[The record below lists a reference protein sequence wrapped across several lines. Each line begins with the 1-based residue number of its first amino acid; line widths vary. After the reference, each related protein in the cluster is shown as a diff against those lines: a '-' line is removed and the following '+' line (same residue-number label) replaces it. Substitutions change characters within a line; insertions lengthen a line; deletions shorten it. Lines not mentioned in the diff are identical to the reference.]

1 MSFFEQGSGQI
12 QITFL
17 CYLLIPIIV
26 GIISMLAL
34 NPCVVSYDAY
44 EVIAEAKGLTSIQD
58 YAGVPYV
65 LWFRLWLSIYDSV
78 EILCFIQI
86 ILYALVFGIF
96 FLYLEKRFQVN
107 HRFLFVIYLLFSL
120 LPNNVMM
127 LITLSKDVYYA
138 IALLVMTIAFMRLT
152 DSENIK
158 NYILLSFSMIFVWS
172 IRQSGILTVMI
183 VTILAVV
190 FLKKKKSI
198 MLFASI
204 SIFAALI
211 INLGLFKATEADPV
225 QGGMKYIALYQDILG
240 VYYNGGDLS
249 ENTHE
254 LVKKGVGD
262 NPEFDEKY
270 TPYWAY
276 YDYYYPELE
285 DQNVTEFVFSYVD
298 TFVRNPILM
307 SRAILC
313 RLDMLWDIK
322 PGFDAFES
330 WQWRVDNTGG
340 RWTYLVK
347 PRTENVLTN
356 LINFYGEKS
365 KELPYKNI
373 VWRVAV
379 LNLLVILQ
387 LLGICDRKGIIAL
400 LPFIGYGVSY
410 MISLG
415 WSHYRYYWADELLMF
430 ALCLYF
436 VFFRN
441 SEDGNWGK

>member
-1 MSFFEQGSGQI
+1 M
-12 QITFL
+12 
-17 CYLLIPIIV
+17 
-26 GIISMLAL
+26 
-34 NPCVVSYDAY
+34 
-44 EVIAEAKGLTSIQD
+44 
-58 YAGVPYV
+58 
-65 LWFRLWLSIYDSV
+65 
-78 EILCFIQI
+78 
-86 ILYALVFGIF
+86 
-96 FLYLEKRFQVN
+96 
-107 HRFLFVIYLLFSL
+107 
-120 LPNNVMM
+120 
-127 LITLSKDVYYA
+127 
-138 IALLVMTIAFMRLT
+138 
-152 DSENIK
+152 
-158 NYILLSFSMIFVWS
+158 
-172 IRQSGILTVMI
+172 
-183 VTILAVV
+183 
-190 FLKKKKSI
+190 
-198 MLFASI
+198 
-204 SIFAALI
+204 
-211 INLGLFKATEADPV
+211 
-225 QGGMKYIALYQDILG
+225 
-240 VYYNGGDLS
+240 
-249 ENTHE
+249 
-254 LVKKGVGD
+254 GD